1 MSAPD
6 LILLLANVLYATSY
20 VSTRLV
26 LEDVPPAT
34 LALLRLVIGGALLGA
49 LRRGI
54 AAGNRGA
61 PRVAVG
67 AADRVRIA
75 AMGVVGF
82 GFAFAFSHWGITR
95 STATNAALLIIVEP
109 ISLMALS
116 PLFLGERLSQREA
129 LGAAVALLGTAMVVV
144 NGVPGVSVGLVP
156 HWRGD
161 LLLILAGL
169 AYASYSVLG
178 RTVLLRHDALRV
190 TTESIGWG
198 ALALLPLTALEIAG
212 GAWPRWSG
220 LSILGVAYL
229 GVVITALGYLVWN
242 YALARV
248 TAPRAAIFLTV
259 QPVVGALLGVAV
271 LGEPLTPFT
280 SAGGALIVLGLAV
293 TVRGGRG

>member
-20 VSTRLV
+20 VATRLV
-26 LEDVPPAT
+26 LEDIPPAT

-49 LRRGI
+49 LQRAV
-54 AAGNRGA
+54 AAGAARA
-61 PRVAVG
+61 AVST
-67 AADRVRIA
+67 ADRGRIA

-82 GFAFAFSHWGITR
+82 GLAFAFSHWGITR

-109 ISLMALS
+109 ISVMALS
-116 PLFLGERLSQREA
+116 PLFLGERLSPREA
-129 LGAAVALLGTAMVVV
+129 LGAATALLGTAMVVV

-198 ALALLPLTALEIAG
+198 ALALLPLTALEMAG

-220 LSILGVAYL
+220 PGILGVAYL

-259 QPVVGALLGVAV
+259 QPVVGALLGVTV

-293 TVRGGRG
+293 TVRGRRG